1 MSTKR
6 TEPDPTPAAI
16 SQPTK
21 KLKTNTLDSRP
32 GDHLSDCTDPTC
44 TGCAAGEIELT
55 FLAEDGTTTTQPP
68 APTRLLHMALEE
80 ASLELPSQHGIGMA
94 KRLFDLAIE
103 GFESLKKEA
112 ETEPQAVETR
122 YAHATC
128 LVEFG
133 RYLPV
138 EESAKEG
145 VQLFQAIINDII
157 KSNSQDTSK
166 DTKGKVKSDADATMS
181 EKKRDETAEIARVWT
196 GLGKAKLVLA
206 QLQRKAAQNNEPEDE
221 DGGDEDGED
230 AEGGPMRLEITKE
243 ERDLC
248 KEAVEC
254 VKKGLA
260 VLNPRDSKA
269 DASPFVR
276 ESILVA
282 KELHS
287 YGTLLDQPH
296 HRGS

>member
-6 TEPDPTPAAI
+6 TESDLTPAATF
-16 SQPTK
+16 QPTK

-68 APTRLLHMALEE
+68 APIRLLHMALEE
-80 ASLELPSQHGIGMA
+80 ASLELSSQHGIGMA

-103 GFESLKKEA
+103 GFENLKKEA

-122 YAHATC
+122 YSHATC

-145 VQLFQAIINDII
+145 VQLLQAIINDFI
-157 KSNSQDTSK
+157 KSNGQDTSK
-166 DTKGKVKSDADATMS
+166 DIKRKEKVEGEADTTMS
-181 EKKRDETAEIARVWT
+181 ERKGEEMVKIARVWT
-196 GLGKAKLVLA
+196 GLGKAKLVVA
-206 QLQRKAAQNNEPEDE
+206 QVQRKAAQNNEPE
-221 DGGDEDGED
+221 GDEDGED
-230 AEGGPMRLEITKE
+230 AEGGPIRLEITRE
-243 ERDLC
+243 ERSLC

-254 VKKGLA
+254 VEK
-260 VLNPRDSKA
+260 V
-269 DASPFVR
+269 
-276 ESILVA
+276 
-282 KELHS
+282 
-287 YGTLLDQPH
+287 T
-296 HRGS
+296 